1 MTQIHC
7 REDYEQALALLER
20 LIDVYDANKVLIE
33 QLSLAIER
41 WEDQAEEFA
50 EFNRAV
56 RVVSGE
62 PEP

>member
-1 MTQIHC
+1 MTEISS

-20 LIDVYDANKVLIE
+20 LLDVYDANRQLIE
-33 QLSLAIER
+33 LLSIAIER

-56 RVVSGE
+56 ADKAD
-62 PEP
+62 P

>member
-1 MTQIHC
+1 MTEISS
-7 REDYEQALALLER
+7 REEYEQALVLLER

-33 QLSLAIER
+33 QLSLAIEL
-41 WEDQAEEFA
+41 WEEQAPEFA

-56 RVVSGE
+56 AGE

>member
-1 MTQIHC
+1 MTISS
-7 REDYEQALALLER
+7 REEHEEALALLET
-20 LIDVYDANKVLIE
+20 LIDVYEANRSLIE

-41 WEDQAEEFA
+41 WEDQAPEFA

-56 RVVSGE
+56 RAVAGE